1 MNTLGIL
8 GKKIGMTRI
17 FDEAGNVVPVT
28 VIQAGPCPVL
38 QVKRHAGDDGY
49 SAIQLGFGTRRE
61 KLTTK
66 PLVGHFKK
74 AGAAPQQFV
83 REIRLDDVEGY
94 EVGKTVDI
102 EIFEVGEKVDV
113 TGVSKGRGFAGP
125 MKRHH
130 SSRGPE
136 SHGSMYHR
144 RPGSMGASA
153 DPSHVFK
160 GKKLAGHMGAVR
172 STTQNMK
179 VVGIDKENHLLLLN
193 GSVPGHANGFVM
205 IRKSKKAARK
215 AARR

>member
-1 MNTLGIL
+1 MRTQGIL
-8 GKKIGMTRI
+8 GKKIGMTRV
-17 FDEAGNVVPVT
+17 FDESGNVVPVT
-28 VIQAGPCPVL
+28 VVQAGPCPVI
-38 QVKRHAGDDGY
+38 QVKREAGDGY
-49 SAIQLGFGTRRE
+49 SAIQLGFEPRRE
-61 KLTTK
+61 KRTTK

-74 AGAAPQQFV
+74 AGVGPQRFV

-94 EVGKTVDI
+94 EVGKSVEV

-153 DPSHVFK
+153 DPSRVFK
-160 GKKLAGHMGAVR
+160 GKKLAGHMGASR
-172 STTQNMK
+172 ATTQNMK
-179 VVGIDKENHLLLLN
+179 IVGIDKDNHLLLLN

-215 AARR
+215 AARG

>member
-17 FDEAGNVVPVT
+17 FDDAGNIVPVT

-38 QVKRHAGDDGY
+38 QVKRVAGDGY
-49 SAIQLGFGTRRE
+49 SAIQLGFGQRSE
-61 KLTTK
+61 KRTPK
-66 PLVGHFKK
+66 PMAGHFRK
-74 AGAAPQQFV
+74 AGAAPQRFV

-94 EVGKTVDI
+94 EVGKAIEV

-160 GKKLAGHMGAVR
+160 GKKLAGHMGAAR
-172 STTQNMK
+172 STTQNVK
-179 VVGIDKENHLLLLN
+179 VVGIDKDNHLLLLN

-205 IRKSKKAARK
+205 IRKSNKAARK

>member
-1 MNTLGIL
+1 MNTLGLL
-8 GKKIGMTRI
+8 GKKIGMTRV
-17 FDEAGNVVPVT
+17 FDDAGNIVPVT

-38 QVKRHAGDDGY
+38 QVKRQAGDGY
-49 SAIQLGFGTRRE
+49 TAIQLGFGARRE
-61 KLTTK
+61 KRTPK
-66 PLVGHFKK
+66 PLAGHFKK
-74 AGAAPQQFV
+74 AGATPQQFV

-94 EVGKTVDI
+94 EVGKALNV

-160 GKKLAGHMGAVR
+160 GKKLAGHMGAAR
-172 STTQNMK
+172 ATTQNIRI
-179 VVGIDKENHLLLLN
+179 VGIDKDNHLLLLN
-193 GSVPGHANGFVM
+193 GSVPGHANAFVM
-205 IRKSKKAARK
+205 IRKSNKAARK
-215 AARR
+215 AARK